1 MRKLILGYFRA
12 SNVDELRHNAKPVYI
27 EHYEKVR
34 RLVPPER
41 LLEYKLG
48 SGWGPICEFLG
59 KEEPEEEFPWVNETA
74 ALHAKVVEFQRT
86 MVKTAWKRLR
96 PVLIMG
102 GLAALAYASA
112 RNFT

>member
-1 MRKLILGYFRA
+1 M
-12 SNVDELRHNAKPVYI
+12 DELRQNAKQIYT

-34 RLVPPER
+34 RLVPPET

-74 ALHAKVVEFQRT
+74 ALHAKVREIQRN
-86 MVKTAWKRLR
+86 MVKASWKRLR
-96 PVLIMG
+96 PLLITG
-102 GLAALAYASA
+102 GVAALAFAGKKYY
-112 RNFT
+112 FT